1 MGTLKLNGGQQI
13 KRLLIEFQRIL
24 EQISLPKI
32 SKDDIIM
39 GAGVNQMGSYTNYV
53 WSACEIVNQYSSQ
66 ILKPLLKQLN
76 KRVTYIMR
84 RQVEVVESIISSSI
98 FGKKQFPS
106 LASYVSGLYQN
117 FLDEASAQFTDK
129 CLTEFLNTITLYWM
143 VNNEKDMM
151 KRIEREDDLTGFAAT
166 LFESIKQ
173 NIMKKALLLLTNHFI
188 FAILD
193 KTNGIEDLE
202 LKVNSLSSDE
212 LTELFNVPASK
223 KSIKDQESII
233 NQQLNRIEEN
243 QAILNSKLFIWPQ
256 ILEL

>member
-76 KRVTYIMR
+76 KRASYIMR
-84 RQVEVVESIISSSI
+84 RQVDVVESIMSSST

-117 FLDEASAQFTDK
+117 FLDEASAQFIDK

-143 VNNEKDMM
+143 VNNEKDTM
-151 KRIEREDDLTGFAAT
+151 KRIEREDDLTGFAST
-166 LFESIKQ
+166 LFESIKE
-173 NIMKKALLLLTNHFI
+173 NIMKKSLLLITNHFV

-202 LKVNSLSSDE
+202 LQINSLTSE
-212 LTELFNVPASK
+212 KLMELFNITATK
-223 KSIKDQESII
+223 NSIKNQESTI
-233 NQQLNRIEEN
+233 NQHIKRLEDHQS
-243 QAILNSKLFIWPQ
+243 ILDSKLFNWPH
-256 ILEL
+256 IL